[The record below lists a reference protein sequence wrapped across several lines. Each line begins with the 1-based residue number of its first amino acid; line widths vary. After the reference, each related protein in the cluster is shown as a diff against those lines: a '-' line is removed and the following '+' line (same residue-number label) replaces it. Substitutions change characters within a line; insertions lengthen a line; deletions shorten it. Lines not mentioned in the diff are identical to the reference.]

1 MTGVHAFFP
10 PSLSLSRDRS
20 CGTPRLPYRGLIAT
34 TVPFFAVLLLIE
46 GNRGPELRRGED
58 NKRIRAKLFE
68 VTVLSSSSSLRDE
81 LFLLPFFFL
90 FLSLSGIAEGLFMR
104 RFLEKLDTRSF
115 ECTIKIKE
123 IVI

>member
-81 LFLLPFFFL
+81 LFLLPFFFFYSCRYQGL
-90 FLSLSGIAEGLFMR
+90 QKDCLCEDFLKNSILVRLNIRL
-104 RFLEKLDTRSF
+104 K
-115 ECTIKIKE
+115 
-123 IVI
+123 